1 MQTLL
6 VLADTTAILFE
17 HGVLLTAHLLVGFLD
32 LVKGLC
38 EGLDAFLNELI
49 SGGEPDG

>member
-17 HGVLLTAHLLVGFLD
+17 HGVLLAAHFLVGFLD
-32 LVKGLC
+32 LFEGLC
-38 EGLDAFLNELI
+38 ERLNALFNKLI